1 MQYPELLSSYIEFCQ
16 YRDGFKKTN
25 TIDLSNAIFI
35 YPTTFLPLLNLAL
48 ENKGCKILQPKDPK
62 VISYMLRMLEEQPDS
77 SSKSYVPVVPLSP
90 DPKESGYV
98 LDQIFELQKREG
110 FVSGG
115 EEAFKYVVGELVDNI
130 YQHAEFTI
138 ALVMA
143 QKYPKKGFVELGFF
157 DNGITIPGSFGKHGL
172 IYDEEEAH
180 KAISDALKGLSSKGG
195 KERGH
200 GLRSSVRI
208 FLEGLGGEVLIVSGA
223 GAVYMSKERSIGYVL
238 GDYHKLAGTL
248 ISIRIQD
255 LARQINIYN
264 YVE

>member
-1 MQYPELLSSYIEFCQ
+1 MHDPELVSNYVEFCQ

-25 TIDLSNAIFI
+25 TIDLSNATFI

-48 ENKGCKILQPKDPK
+48 EHKGCKILEPKDPK
-62 VISYMLRMLEEQPDS
+62 VTNYILKILEEQPDS

-130 YQHAEFTI
+130 YQHSEFTR

-143 QKYPKKGFVELGFF
+143 QKYGKMGFVELGFF
-157 DNGITIPGSFGKHGL
+157 DNGITILGSFAKHGL

-195 KERGH
+195 RERGH
-200 GLRSSVRI
+200 GLSSSVRI
-208 FLEGLGGEVLIVSGA
+208 FLDGLGGEVLIVSGS
-223 GAVYMSKERSIGYVL
+223 GAVYMSKQRSICYVL
-238 GDYHKLAGTL
+238 SNYHKLTGTL

-264 YVE
+264 YV